1 MVKMNGLIDFET
13 KFLEILG
20 ERVLVEIAEHNLKAF
35 KLAHAILNHLE
46 LKLGNKKY
54 KKKV

>member
-1 MVKMNGLIDFET
+1 MNGLIDFES

-20 ERVLVEIAEHNLKAF
+20 EQVLVEIVEHNFKAF